1 MRKAAATW
9 RNAKAHGFVL
19 GPSDGHDGNT
29 VLYPAVDHGY
39 GDSVSDPF
47 RKRKLW

>member
-1 MRKAAATW
+1 MGVEVEEY
-9 RNAKAHGFVL
+9 AKAHGFVL